1 MGISVILYTKGSQG
15 AEVYTRTAHVAVS
28 GTGKKAVDTT
38 GAGDGF
44 IGSFL
49 NQLAYEGR
57 TLDDMKKMTDKE
69 WESYLIFSNRYCGES
84 IQKKGALS
92 SYLTRQEMETLFG

>member
-1 MGISVILYTKGSQG
+1 
-15 AEVYTRTAHVAVS
+15 
-28 GTGKKAVDTT
+28 VDTT

-92 SYLTRQEMETLFG
+92 SYLTRREMEMLFG

>member
-1 MGISVILYTKGSQG
+1 M
-15 AEVYTRTAHVAVS
+15 
-28 GTGKKAVDTT
+28 DTT

-69 WESYLIFSNRYCGES
+69 WESYLIFQIVTAEKAFRKKERY
-84 IQKKGALS
+84 L
-92 SYLTRQEMETLFG
+92 LTLPDRKWKCFWLRIGHC